1 MKLKR
6 VIAAILTAMMILCV
20 LPTGIALAEDTPQ
33 DYESYRYLRIRVL
46 DKDTNA
52 EIPLTG
58 SSFAVVAQSG
68 DTRISVDENGYSGK
82 IETPANGKTHTVKM
96 LTAPNNYIIDKSTVV
111 GKLSVEKK
119 DGYAVYTYAFTC
131 KAVESIYGTPNKG
144 VALANVRVRVFDVVT
159 GKRVSVSGAK
169 FEVLYNDVSMGSIA
183 TDTSG
188 TAVIK
193 DLLANPQQRIFLSAS
208 TGLGFSKVRR

>member
-1 MKLKR
+1 
-6 VIAAILTAMMILCV
+6 MILCV

-46 DKDTNA
+46 DKDTNT

-96 LTAPNNYIIDKSTVV
+96 LTVPNNYIIDKSTVV
-111 GKLSVEKK
+111 GKLSAEKK
-119 DGYAVYTYAFTC
+119 DGYAVYTYTFTC